1 MSELLKDIT
10 DDISRNCVCSTSCGS
25 HVISRDDIVNSVK
38 QMRPGKNDGFDG
50 LSSDYILNAPMSLF
64 EILSVLFTCML
75 HHTYSPDSFCLSTMV
90 PIPKGSNKAISM
102 SKNYRGI
109 AFVCI
114 FSKIFDNCIISAE
127 CLALNSDN
135 LQFAYK
141 SGCST
146 TQCVSVLC
154 ETIDYYVHNESDVYM
169 CSIDASKAFDRVN
182 ILLLFRKLR
191 KRNFCPLFLRYLVN
205 SYCNQMMMVRWNG
218 SLSDKF
224 DVTNGVKQGGVLSPL
239 LFSVYMNDLLCQ
251 LRDQNIGCHMNSHFV
266 GAVIYADDITLLGPT
281 RNSVMALLDICSNY
295 AHDNDIIF
303 NPSKTTC
310 VHFPCHQS
318 SFPGKELSFMG
329 TAIKFVSEITFL
341 GISIK
346 NNDVTD
352 HNISK
357 TSRKFYHKANQVMN
371 DFKYLYR
378 NIKSQLLSSYCLDAY
393 GSQLWPFYDK
403 SVKLFYVAWRRTIR
417 KLWALPNTTHCKYLH
432 TIHCQLILCLKNVV

>member
-1 MSELLKDIT
+1 
-10 DDISRNCVCSTSCGS
+10 
-25 HVISRDDIVNSVK
+25 
-38 QMRPGKNDGFDG
+38 
-50 LSSDYILNAPMSLF
+50 
-64 EILSVLFTCML
+64 
-75 HHTYSPDSFCLSTMV
+75 
-90 PIPKGSNKAISM
+90 
-102 SKNYRGI
+102 
-109 AFVCI
+109 
-114 FSKIFDNCIISAE
+114 
-127 CLALNSDN
+127 
-135 LQFAYK
+135 
-141 SGCST
+141 
-146 TQCVSVLC
+146 
-154 ETIDYYVHNESDVYM
+154 M
-169 CSIDASKAFDRVN
+169 CSIDAFKDFDRVN

-191 KRNFCPLFLRYLVN
+191 KRNFCPLVLRYLVD

-239 LFSVYMNDLLCQ
+239 LF
-251 LRDQNIGCHMNSHFV
+251 V

-295 AHDNDIIF
+295 AHDHDIIF

-310 VHFPCHQS
+310 IHFPCHQN

-357 TSRKFYHKANQVMN
+357 TSRKFYHKANQAMN

-378 NIKSQLLSSYCLDAY
+378 NIKSQFLSSFCLDAY
-393 GSQLWPFYDK
+393 
-403 SVKLFYVAWRRTIR
+403 I
-417 KLWALPNTTHCKYLH
+417 THDNAAIKQIILLH
-432 TIHCQLILCLKNVV
+432 